1 MANKLKFDIDMLA
14 SFQTEVSNLTSSL
27 KETSAQ
33 LTSDMEQLQ
42 KDWNTPAGK
51 KFFEENKVD
60 WQEHVDRY
68 VEMLDVLYEMI
79 GAAIREYE
87 EVEAAAA
94 NITCE

>member
-68 VEMLDVLYEMI
+68 VGMLDVLYEMI

>member
-1 MANKLKFDIDMLA
+1 MANRLKFDMDAFA
-14 SFQTEVSNLTSSL
+14 SFQKEVSNLTSSL
-27 KETSAQ
+27 KEANT
-33 LTSDMEQLQ
+33 QLQ

-79 GAAIREYE
+79 GAAVREYE